1 MAEEKVTI
9 LIKKLALEFEKKV
22 NPIFSEHNLTGSQY
36 KVIKYLYR
44 CPDHTARLVD
54 IEKCYSMT
62 HPTTIGILKN
72 LEKKGFIT
80 GRPNPDDKRSR
91 LVSLTPMADSMQPE
105 MEQIGDDIEKM
116 LTAKLNPEQYH
127 ELIKLLE
134 LLLEENQT

>member
-1 MAEEKVTI
+1 MAEEKVAI
-9 LIKKLALEFEKKV
+9 LIKKLSLEFEKKI

-44 CPDHTARLVD
+44 CPDHTSRLVD

-80 GRPNPDDKRSR
+80 GRPNPNDKRSR
-91 LVSLTPMADSMQPE
+91 LISLTPLAESMQPE
-105 MEQIGDDIEKM
+105 MEKLGDDIEKM
-116 LTAKLNPEQYH
+116 LTSKLNTNQYQ

-134 LLLEENQT
+134 LLLEENAS